1 MNRRDFL
8 RKSSGA
14 LVVAFS
20 SSGLVRD
27 LAFAQAPQPGRF
39 DGPGTP
45 QLDAW
50 IAIGAD
56 GHVTAHTGKVELGH
70 GLYTS
75 QTQLIAEELCVPLA
89 RVKLVQGDTGVSP
102 DQGTTS
108 GSQSHPVNFNEG
120 GLAQACATAREA
132 LLQMA
137 SQRMGVPATILRVD
151 EGIISGAGRGS
162 VTYAELVGGKKFS
175 IALNPG
181 AKRKP
186 ASEWKILGTPVP
198 RLDIPA
204 LVTGQFEFVHN
215 VRVPGMLHGRVV
227 RPPEVGATLAGV
239 DEASISGMPGFV
251 KVVVKKNFVG
261 VVAEKPWQ
269 AAQMAIALK
278 AQWSKGAGL
287 PPQREFYDYL
297 RNQKPSRDSFTVNSK
312 DVDEK
317 LAKAAKVITATYRH
331 AYQMHGSIGT
341 SCAVADVSGGKA
353 TIWSPTQSPY
363 PTRNTAA
370 MLLGLKPEDVHV
382 IFTMGSACYGL
393 NGADTV
399 SFDAALMSQAVG
411 RPVRVQLSRKDE
423 MAWENYG
430 TSYVIDQ
437 RVALDRNDA
446 SGTIV
451 AWDYEAW
458 TPGLGGRPGY
468 NNPGNVITGYLAGF
482 EPQPFTPRSP
492 APDPTN
498 YANNLNIA
506 PSYVAGNVSGRKGG
520 TGTIA
525 SERVLSHNLRSLFW
539 TGPLRS
545 PERLQNSFAHESI
558 MDEVAAS
565 VGADPVAFRLK
576 HLSDPRLAEC
586 VRSAAKA
593 ANWVARPSPQK
604 AIRKTGVARGRGM
617 SCVLYEGNNGYC
629 ALVAEV
635 EVNQETG
642 VVTVKRFVTA
652 QDCGPISNPDGL
664 KNQVEGGIMQGMSRA
679 LGEEVTWDAA
689 KITSVDWRTY
699 RPVYLG
705 AELPVIESV
714 LINTQG
720 VAANGAGE
728 TAITI
733 VAGAIG
739 NAIFDATGAR
749 LREIPFTPERVKAAL
764 DARS

>member
-8 RKSSGA
+8 KSSGA
-14 LVVAFS
+14 LVVSFSAFS
-20 SSGLVRD
+20 SGARGVSEL
-27 LAFAQAPQPGRF
+27 FAQGPQPGRF

-50 IAIGAD
+50 LAIGAD
-56 GHVTAHTGKVELGH
+56 GNVTAYTGKVELGH

-89 RVKLVQGDTGVSP
+89 RVKLVQGDTGLSP

-120 GLAQACATAREA
+120 GLALAAATAREA

-137 SQRMGVPATILRVD
+137 SQRMGVPTSLLRADDGV
-151 EGIISGAGRGS
+151 ISGAGRGS
-162 VTYAELVGGKKFS
+162 LTYAELIGGKRFNLT
-175 IALNPG
+175 LNPN

-186 ASEWKILGTPVP
+186 ASEWKILGTPVA

-215 VRVPGMLHGRVV
+215 IRVPEMLHGRVV
-227 RPPEVGATLAGV
+227 RPPEVGATLVSV
-239 DEASISGMPGFV
+239 DESSVSRMPGFV
-251 KVVVKKNFVG
+251 KLVVKKNFVG

-278 AQWSKGAGL
+278 AQWTKGAGL
-287 PPQREFYDYL
+287 PDQATFYQYL
-297 RNQKPSRDSFTVNSK
+297 RDQKASRDSFVVNSK
-312 DVDEK
+312 DVDDT
-317 LAKAAKVITATYRH
+317 LAKASKVIKATYRH
-331 AYQMHGSIGT
+331 AYQMHGSVGT
-341 SCAVADVSGGKA
+341 SCAVADVKNGKA
-353 TIWSPTQSPY
+353 TIWSATQSVY

-382 IFTMGSACYGL
+382 IFTMGAGCYGL

-399 SFDAALMSQAVG
+399 SYDAALMSQAAG

-437 RVALDRNDA
+437 RVGVDA
-446 SGTIV
+446 KGTIV

-468 NNPGNVITGYLAGF
+468 NNPGNVITGFLAGA
-482 EPQPFTPRSP
+482 EPQPFAARTP

-506 PSYVAGNVSGRKGG
+506 PSYVAGNVGGRKGG

-525 SERVLSHNLRSLFW
+525 SERVLSHNLRSHFW

-558 MDEVAAS
+558 MDEVASA
-565 VGADPVAFRLK
+565 VGADPVAFRLR
-576 HLSDPRLAEC
+576 HLSDRRLIDVVTA
-586 VRSAAKA
+586 AAKA
-593 ANWVARPSPQK
+593 ADWKSRPSPQK
-604 AIRKTGVARGRGM
+604 AIRKTGVARGRGF

-629 ALVAEV
+629 ALVADV
-635 EVNQETG
+635 EVNQDTG
-642 VVTVKRFVTA
+642 AVTVKRFVAA

-679 LGEEVTWDAA
+679 LGEEVTWDVT

-705 AELPVIESV
+705 AELPVIDSV
-714 LINTQG
+714 LINTLG
-720 VAANGAGE
+720 APANGAGE

-749 LREIPFTPERVKAAL
+749 IREAPFTPGRVKAAL
-764 DARS
+764 ATRA

>member
-8 RKSSGA
+8 KTSGF
-14 LVVAFS
+14 LVVSFS
-20 SSGLVRD
+20 MRD
-27 LAFAQAPQPGRF
+27 VALAQAPQPGRF

-45 QLDAW
+45 QLDSW
-50 IAIGAD
+50 LAIDSD
-56 GHVTAHTGKVELGH
+56 GNVTAYTGKVELGH

-75 QTQLIAEELCVPLA
+75 QTQLVAEELSVPLA
-89 RVKLVQGDTGVSP
+89 RVKLIMGDTGVTP

-108 GSQSHPVNFNEG
+108 GSQSHPVNFNQG
-120 GLAQACATAREA
+120 ALAQACATAREA

-137 SQRMGVPATILRVD
+137 AQRMGVPAAILKVD
-151 EGIISGAGRGS
+151 DGVVNGGGRAS
-162 VTYAELVGGKKFS
+162 LTYGELVGGKKFNLT
-175 IALNPG
+175 INPQ

-186 ASEWKILGTPVP
+186 ASEWKILGQPVH

-204 LVTGQFEFVHN
+204 LATGQFEFVHN

-227 RPPEVGATLAGV
+227 RPPEVGATLVRV
-239 DEASISGMPGFV
+239 DEGSVSAMPGFV

-269 AAQMAIALK
+269 AMQIAAALK
-278 AQWSKGAGL
+278 AEWTKGSGL
-287 PPQREFYDYL
+287 PPQSTFYGYL
-297 RNQKPSRDSFTVNSK
+297 RADKQSRDVMTVNSK

-317 LAKAAKVITATYRH
+317 ISKSAKLIKATYQH
-331 AYQMHGSIGT
+331 PYQMHGSVGT
-341 SCAVADVSGGKA
+341 SCAVADVANGKA
-353 TIWSPTQSPY
+353 TIWSATQSPY

-370 MLLGLKPEDVHV
+370 MLLGMKAEDVHV
-382 IFTMGSACYGL
+382 VFKMGAGCYGL

-399 SFDAALMSQAVG
+399 SYDAALMSQAVG

-437 RVALDRNDA
+437 RVAVEGNGADA
-446 SGTIV
+446 KIV

-468 NNPGNVITGYLAGF
+468 NNPGNVVSGFLAGA
-482 EPQPFTPRSP
+482 EP
-492 APDPTN
+492 APFAARPAADPNN

-506 PSYVAGNVSGRKGG
+506 PSYVSGTVNGRKGG
-520 TGTIA
+520 TGNVA
-525 SERVLSHNLRSLFW
+525 SERVLTHNLRSHFW

-545 PERLQNSFAHESI
+545 PERLQNTFAHESI
-558 MDEVAAS
+558 LDEVASA

-576 HLSDPRLAEC
+576 HLSDPRLINVVKKAAE
-586 VRSAAKA
+586 AAK
-593 ANWVARPSPQK
+593 WDARPSPK
-604 AIRKTGVARGRGM
+604 KGAAKSGVVGGRGF

-629 ALVAEV
+629 ALVADV
-635 EVNQETG
+635 EVNQDTG
-642 VVTVKRFVTA
+642 VVLVKRFVAA

-664 KNQVEGGIMQGMSRA
+664 RNQVEGGILQGMSRA
-679 LGEEVTWDAA
+679 LNEEVTWDGT
-689 KITSVDWRTY
+689 KITSIDWRTY
-699 RPVYLG
+699 RPLYVG
-705 AELPVIESV
+705 VELPAIDAV
-714 LINTQG
+714 LVDTTD
-720 VAANGAGE
+720 AKADGAGE
-728 TAITI
+728 TAITL

-749 LREIPFTPERVKAAL
+749 MREAPFTAARVRAAIA
-764 DARS
+764 ARA

>member
-1 MNRRDFL
+1 MNRRHFL
-8 RKSSGA
+8 KRSSGA
-14 LVVAFS
+14 LIVAFTS
-20 SSGLVRD
+20 AGSVSD
-27 LAFAQAPQPGRF
+27 LFAQAPQPGRF

-50 IAIGAD
+50 IAVGAD
-56 GHVTAHTGKVELGH
+56 GNVTAFTGKVELGH

-89 RVKLVQGDTGVSP
+89 RVKLVQGDTAVSP

-108 GSQSHPVNFNEG
+108 GSQSHPVNFNDG

-137 SQRMGVPATILRVD
+137 SQRMGVPASLLRAE

-162 VTYAELVGGKKFS
+162 LTYAELIGGRKFNLT
-175 IALNPG
+175 LNPS

-186 ASEWKILGTPVP
+186 MSEWTILGRPVP

-204 LVTGQFEFVHN
+204 LVTGRFEFVHN

-227 RPPEVGATLAGV
+227 RPPEVGATLVSV
-239 DEASISGMPGFV
+239 DESSINRMPGFV
-251 KVVVKKNFVG
+251 KTVVKKNFVG

-269 AAQMAIALK
+269 AAQMAVALK
-278 AQWSKGAGL
+278 AQWTKGAGL
-287 PPQREFYDYL
+287 PAQREFYDYL
-297 RNQKPSRDSFTVNSK
+297 KRQKPSRDSYTVNSK

-317 LAKAAKVITATYRH
+317 LAKASSVIKATYRH

-341 SCAVADVSGGKA
+341 SCAVADVQGGKA

-399 SFDAALMSQAVG
+399 SFDAALMSQAVS
-411 RPVRVQLSRKDE
+411 RPVRVQLTRKDE
-423 MAWENYG
+423 MVWENYG

-437 RVALDRNDA
+437 RVAVELTGADA
-446 SGTIV
+446 RIV

-468 NNPGNVITGYLAGF
+468 NNPGNVITGFLAGF

-492 APDPTN
+492 APDPAN

-506 PSYVAGNVSGRKGG
+506 PSYVAGNVGGRKAG

-558 MDEVAAS
+558 MDEVASS

-576 HLSDPRLAEC
+576 HLSDQRLVEVVKA
-586 VRSAAKA
+586 AAKA
-593 ANWVARPSPQK
+593 AAWEARPSPQK
-604 AIRKTGVARGRGM
+604 AVRKTGVARGRGM

-635 EVNQETG
+635 DVNQDTG
-642 VVTVKRFVTA
+642 AVTVRRFVAA

-679 LGEEVTWDAA
+679 LNEEVTWDAT
-689 KITSVDWRTY
+689 KISSIDWRTY

-705 AELPVIESV
+705 ADLPVIDSV
-714 LINTQG
+714 LINTPG
-720 VAANGAGE
+720 VTANGAGE

-749 LREIPFTPERVKAAL
+749 LREAPFTPERVKAAL
-764 DARS
+764 AQRV

>member
-1 MNRRDFL
+1 MKRRDFL
-8 RKSSGA
+8 KSSGA
-14 LVVAFS
+14 LVVSFS
-20 SSGLVRD
+20 SVAGLRE
-27 LAFAQAPQPGRF
+27 LAFAQGPPQPGRF

-45 QLDAW
+45 QLDSW
-50 IAIGAD
+50 LAIGAD
-56 GHVTAHTGKVELGH
+56 GNVTAYTGKVELGH

-89 RVKLVQGDTGVSP
+89 RVKLIQGDTGVAP

-108 GSQSHPVNFNEG
+108 GSQSHPVNFNDG
-120 GLAQACATAREA
+120 GLALAGATAREA

-137 SQRMGVPATILRVD
+137 AQRMGVPATILKVED
-151 EGIISGAGRGS
+151 GVISGGGRAS
-162 VTYAELVGGKKFS
+162 LTYAELVGGKKFN
-175 IALNPG
+175 ITLNPN

-186 ASEWKILGTPVP
+186 AGEWRILGKPIA

-204 LVTGQFEFVHN
+204 LATGQFEFVHN

-227 RPPEVGATLAGV
+227 RPPEVGATLVSV
-239 DEASISGMPGFV
+239 DESSVRGMPGFV

-269 AAQMAIALK
+269 ATQIAGRLK
-278 AQWSKGAGL
+278 VDWTKGSGL
-287 PPQREFYDYL
+287 PNQAAFYEYL
-297 RNQKPSRDSFTVNSK
+297 REQKGWGGGFVVNSK
-312 DVDEK
+312 DVEDT
-317 LAKAAKVITATYRH
+317 LAKAPKVIKATYRH

-341 SCAVADVSGGKA
+341 SCAVADVKNGKA
-353 TIWSPTQSPY
+353 TIWSATQSVY

-370 MLLGLKPEDVHV
+370 MLLGMKQEDVHV
-382 IFTMGSACYGL
+382 IFTMGAGCYGL

-399 SFDAALMSQAVG
+399 SYDAALMSQAVG
-411 RPVRVQLSRKDE
+411 SPVRVQLSRKDE

-430 TSYVIDQ
+430 TAYVIDQ
-437 RVALDRNDA
+437 RVGVDKN
-446 SGTIV
+446 GTIV

-468 NNPGNVITGYLAGF
+468 NNPGNVVTGFLAGA
-482 EPQPFTPRSP
+482 EPQPFTPRTP

-506 PSYVAGNVSGRKGG
+506 PSYVAGSVGGRKGG

-525 SERVLSHNLRSLFW
+525 SERVLSHNLRSHFW

-558 MDEVAAS
+558 MDEVASA
-565 VGADPVAFRLK
+565 VGADPVAYRLK
-576 HLSDPRLAEC
+576 HLSDPRLIE
-586 VRSAAKA
+586 VVKEAAKA
-593 ANWVARPSPQK
+593 AKWDARPSPQK
-604 AIRKTGVARGRGM
+604 AIRKTGVARGRGI

-629 ALVAEV
+629 ALVADV
-635 EVNQETG
+635 VVNQDTG
-642 VVTVKRFVTA
+642 AVTVKRFVAA

-699 RPVYLG
+699 RPIYLG

-714 LINTQG
+714 LINTLG
-720 VAANGAGE
+720 APANGAGE

-749 LREIPFTPERVKAAL
+749 IREAPFTPERVKAAL
-764 DARS
+764 AMRT